1 MGAQAAADGSAW
13 AQAHLARFEV
23 DVWVEDSCDEAS
35 LGRLQWVR
43 LVDIELNLRKT
54 SPHHHPRGSHEHP
67 ERTKHGVPTRM
78 LDAKEIL
85 GGGQRVLI
93 CLPQNTRPRTACLL
107 GLAGKR
113 STCTNCPAQSA

>member
-1 MGAQAAADGSAW
+1 MGAQVAADGSAW
-13 AQAHLARFEV
+13 VQAHLSRFEV

-85 GGGQRVLI
+85 GAGAESAD
-93 CLPQNTRPRTACLL
+93 RPTSKHPPSNGVPSGPCR
-107 GLAGKR
+107 
-113 STCTNCPAQSA
+113 